1 MWSSVTLF
9 QGKAE
14 IKKAQLR
21 SAPQPTAK
29 PSAVV
34 WESLGPEHRGGRF
47 GGGGLQAL
55 VSHRS
60 FGYGWEPANLT
71 LATLGLGTPSREGAL
86 PCM

>member
-1 MWSSVTLF
+1 MWSSAILF

-34 WESLGPEHRGGRF
+34 WESLGPEHRGGRL
-47 GGGGLQAL
+47 GGACRPWFLIEAL
-55 VSHRS
+55 DMAGSQQ
-60 FGYGWEPANLT
+60 T
-71 LATLGLGTPSREGAL
+71 
-86 PCM
+86 